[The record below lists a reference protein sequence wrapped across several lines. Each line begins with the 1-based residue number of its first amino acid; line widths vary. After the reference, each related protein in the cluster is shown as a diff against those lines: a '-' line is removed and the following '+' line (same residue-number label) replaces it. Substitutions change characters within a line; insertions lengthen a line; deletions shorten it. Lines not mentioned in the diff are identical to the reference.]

1 MWDALKALLKQPLW
15 IITVVLGTIMVAL
28 PCVTIDKDYRWS
40 THSPSTLWPPAV
52 GIALLLISALSFAY
66 ANWADHL
73 SARNAEAGL
82 DLSRVEESKGEMWTT
97 VSGCEIRVV
106 EGRVQDY
113 ASAPGTTI
121 VLPCNEYFEY
131 FDDRCVE
138 DTRSA
143 LGAYINQVFEGQTAA
158 FISLVKGECGRKLGP
173 PVPQQKTNDE
183 SAESFGPGRCVL
195 LLEPLGRSSA
205 VALVSTTTQRAGQG
219 LAARISYL
227 FDGMRELVARL
238 ADARLNEVVMPI
250 LGAGHGQIDTALAF
264 VGLLLAIAEVARY
277 GQGGQRLRKVTVVV
291 FKRDADTPSQ
301 VDRAIIRRALALI
314 GARG

>member
-1 MWDALKALLKQPLW
+1 VPLNAMWDALKALLKQPLW
-15 IITVVLGTIMVAL
+15 IMTVVLGTIMVAL

-121 VLPCNEYFEY
+121 VLPCNEYFEV
-131 FDDRCVE
+131 FRRSMRRGHEERAWSVHQPSIRRSDCCVH
-138 DTRSA
+138 
-143 LGAYINQVFEGQTAA
+143 
-158 FISLVKGECGRKLGP
+158 
-173 PVPQQKTNDE
+173 
-183 SAESFGPGRCVL
+183 
-195 LLEPLGRSSA
+195 
-205 VALVSTTTQRAGQG
+205 
-219 LAARISYL
+219 LACERR
-227 FDGMRELVARL
+227 MREEAWPTSP
-238 ADARLNEVVMPI
+238 ATKD
-250 LGAGHGQIDTALAF
+250 
-264 VGLLLAIAEVARY
+264 
-277 GQGGQRLRKVTVVV
+277 QRRECRELWPWSMR
-291 FKRDADTPSQ
+291 APS
-301 VDRAIIRRALALI
+301 
-314 GARG
+314 